1 LVSQS
6 LKDLQKNNK
15 QNQQVKFIHLMHKKT
30 VESIIIVIT
39 HMYMMILLD
48 MTKLIQKKGWWG
60 LLSYKQMECT
70 LYLLKDNSLHVML
83 LQWNNLFK
91 DKVLMINSLKLKI
104 SKKLFLKQIKEL
116 VRKVKILKFHSLSFL
131 NLTLFMMN
139 P

>member
-1 LVSQS
+1 MVSQS

-15 QNQQVKFIHLMHKKT
+15 QNQQVKFISLTYKQT

-48 MTKLIQKKGWWG
+48 MTKLIQKKEWWG

-91 DKVLMINSLKLKI
+91 DKVLMTNSLKLKI
-104 SKKLFLKQIKEL
+104 SKKLCLK
-116 VRKVKILKFHSLSFL
+116 
-131 NLTLFMMN
+131 
-139 P
+139 